1 MRWIDL
7 IKLEDFE
14 TSHSLGGASYTTRDI
29 DLNAVARGWAGLQKP
44 MDLGGC
50 VSEERGYGEGV
61 GSTVISLLSWKEQ
74 GSKGLFLSIR
84 SLIKQKSN
92 VRGSVLSL

>member
-1 MRWIDL
+1 MRVIEPT
-7 IKLEDFE
+7 KLEDFE

-50 VSEERGYGEGV
+50 VSEERGYGEGA
-61 GSTVISLLSWKEQ
+61 GSQALFVLSWKQQ
-74 GSKGLFLSIR
+74 GRKGLFF
-84 SLIKQKSN
+84 SLFAAE
-92 VRGSVLSL
+92 